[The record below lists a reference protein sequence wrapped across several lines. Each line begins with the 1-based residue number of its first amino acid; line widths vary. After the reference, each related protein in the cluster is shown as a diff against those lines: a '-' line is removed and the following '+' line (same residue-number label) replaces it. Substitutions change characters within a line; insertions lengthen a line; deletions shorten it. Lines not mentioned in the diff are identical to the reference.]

1 MKNLVLR
8 SGAALIAFILLF
20 TTAFGENG
28 TTSVQASEE
37 IGLDVSRSVFSM
49 TETRTVEV
57 KADFGKQVNPD
68 QLTFLFGGKDIS
80 EWKKWSGGTD
90 YNGEPFINVV
100 EGPEYTEGST
110 EITATIEFGLLYDRS
125 DISSRTIRTQYQQF
139 IGDYELA
146 VIDSESGVKAATDVS
161 LNVYDEFLFYDELK
175 PEIDEIFEEAKSS
188 QSNDRYLEYQK
199 LGESVEGR
207 DLHFVILARDEK
219 AVDTYL
225 NETLPEALDDPES
238 LLEKLENG
246 EMEDYQ
252 VPIWFNNIH
261 PDEVEGVD
269 AQIELLEKFALDEE
283 VVFTNTDEEGNE
295 IEETIQVDE
304 VLDDAI
310 FLYMFTNNPDGR
322 AANTRANAEGF
333 DLNRDNTN
341 QTQVETKHV
350 TEEIAKWTPLSFID
364 MHGYVDGFLIEPGT
378 PPHNPN
384 FEYDLLIGNMLN
396 QADAMG
402 RAGVGN
408 SDLSSYF
415 IPQLEWEDGWDDMT
429 PAYTAM
435 YAMLHGSMGHT
446 VEVPALSQDSFDAMV
461 GVGLGSALFVAENK
475 DELFKDQLEI
485 FERGVQGQDD
495 RSVDEYLVNA
505 EGESIGRARNGNENF
520 FPEYYVIPNTDDVQK
535 NVLEAHKMAEYLIRN
550 GINVEELT
558 TKTKLNGTSYPKGTF
573 IVPMDQAKRG
583 LANAVLYEGDN
594 VSDWNA
600 MYDPIVVNFPD
611 LRGFD
616 VIEVREENMFKDR
629 TKEVKEVTLPDGN
642 VKGNPPK
649 QIVKNNTNDT
659 VKLVNTLLREG
670 KKVEVVLESKGKAS
684 KGDYVIQSR
693 YLHEYAD
700 DYYFE
705 AASAGNG
712 KSLKTTAL
720 SQAKVAAT
728 GSAQLNFSLRQL
740 GFELV
745 DAEKADVIVS
755 DSGSFTEESVEGK
768 GFIGIGVSAL
778 NAVRNSGV
786 LPGFN
791 FSYTRSNHEGLVKAD
806 VSDHLITSGYEK
818 EDYLYIATGS
828 WITTVPEKA
837 EVLARFGDE
846 DDFYVSGWWP
856 GYEGAKGQTMAFTH
870 ETESTDFT
878 LFANELAFRGHTQY
892 SYRLLANSIFAS
904 VSDETKTKKP
914 GKPKHP
920 GKGKKHYETV
930 GKDKMNEKVSQ
941 GKTNMQVEQNAFAQA
956 IQSKEKL
963 NHVVLE
969 SDWNGEGGS
978 LEVVIPSKAV
988 AQLKKAHKKA
998 SIELRTGKSVYLIPL
1013 DDINLKKASGLG
1025 DDFTIS
1031 ITVTKEDETY
1041 PDREGENSLQKVS
1054 LISIKAVSEDKSKNL
1069 LNFKSF

>member
-8 SGAALIAFILLF
+8 SAAALIAVILLF
-20 TTAFGENG
+20 STAFGESG
-28 TTSVQASEE
+28 TTSVQASEG
-37 IGLDVSRSVFSM
+37 IALDVSRSVFSM
-49 TETRTVEV
+49 TEARTVEV
-57 KADFGKQVNPD
+57 RADFGKEVNAD
-68 QLTFLFGGKDIS
+68 QLTFQFGGKDLS

-90 YNGEPFINVV
+90 YNGEPFIKVV

-110 EITATIEFGLLYDRS
+110 EMTATIEFGLLYDRS
-125 DISSRTIRTQYQQF
+125 DLSNRTIRTQYQQF

-146 VIDSESGVKAATDVS
+146 VINSESGVKAATDVS

-283 VVFTNTDEEGNE
+283 VSFTNTDEEGND

-341 QTQVETKHV
+341 QTQVETQHV

-408 SDLSSYF
+408 SDLTSYF

-485 FERGVQGQDD
+485 FERGVKGQDD

-505 EGESIGRARNGNENF
+505 EGESIGRNRNGNDNF
-520 FPEYYVIPNTDDVQK
+520 FPEYYVIPNTEDVQK

-550 GINVEELT
+550 GIHVEELT
-558 TKTKLNGTSYPKGTF
+558 TKAKLNGTSYPKGTF

-616 VIEVREENMFKDR
+616 VIEVREENVFKDR
-629 TKEVKEVTLPDGN
+629 TREVKEVTLPDGD

-693 YLHEYAD
+693 DLHKYAD

-705 AASAGNG
+705 AASVGNG

-755 DSGSFTEESVEGK
+755 DSGSFTEETVEGK
-768 GFIGIGVSAL
+768 AFIGIGVSAL

-806 VSDHLITSGYEK
+806 VTDHLITSGYEK

-856 GYEGAKGQTMAFTH
+856 GNEGAKGQTMAFTH

-892 SYRLLANSIFAS
+892 SYRLLANSIFDS

-920 GKGKKHYETV
+920 GKGKKHHETV

-956 IQSKEKL
+956 IQSKEQL

-978 LEVVIPSKAV
+978 LEVAIPSKAV
-988 AQLKKAHKKA
+988 AQLKKAHKEA

-1013 DDINLKKASGLG
+1013 EDINLKKASSLG

-1031 ITVTKEDETY
+1031 ITVTEQDETY
-1041 PDREGENSLQKVS
+1041 PEREGEDSKQNVS
-1054 LISIKAVSEDKSKNL
+1054 LISIKAVSQDKSKDL
-1069 LNFKSF
+1069 LDIKSF